1 MPPRRA
7 GLRLALR
14 LAVLLGLLLTA
25 SLAACAGPRR
35 LRAFATDGCSAFPDQ
50 GLGQPT
56 GWRECCV
63 LHDLAYW
70 RGGTWTERR
79 EADLALDRCV
89 ARLTG
94 SAALAGGMY
103 AGVRVGGSALW
114 PTAFRWGY
122 GWLRDRPYA
131 GLTSLEARLVDEEME
146 RWRRATP
153 GAPEA
158 PWKAGPALAP

>member
-1 MPPRRA
+1 MPCRRA
-7 GLRLALR
+7 WFLVA
-14 LAVLLGLLLTA
+14 LAVA
-25 SLAACAGPRR
+25 AALAGCAGPRR

-50 GLGQPT
+50 GLGQLR

-63 LHDLAYW
+63 VHDMAYW

-79 EADLALDRCV
+79 EADLALDACV
-89 ARLTG
+89 ERLTG

-114 PTAFRWGY
+114 PTSFRWGY

-131 GLTSLEARLVDEEME
+131 ELSALEERLVDEELE
-146 RWRRATP
+146 RWRAANP

-158 PWKAGPALAP
+158 PWKAARTPAR